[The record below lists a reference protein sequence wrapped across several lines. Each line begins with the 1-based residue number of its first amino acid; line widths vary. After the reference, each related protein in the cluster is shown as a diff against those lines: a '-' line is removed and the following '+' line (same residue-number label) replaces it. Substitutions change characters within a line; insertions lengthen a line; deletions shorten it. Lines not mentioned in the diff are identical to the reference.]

1 MSWRS
6 KINFGLLAC
15 FLASFLACDATSN
28 DGTDQGELLAEV
40 HNKKLFYG
48 DIENMMQTG
57 LSEADSLAWLNAII
71 EKWVKESLFLYEA
84 ERNLPPDINIDEL
97 VKDYRATLI
106 LNQYEKNYVEMKL
119 DSTISE
125 AELNEYYENNKD
137 QYQLQTPIVRV
148 HYLKIKR
155 NLPGHLIKKIEKFW
169 SETDKKKSFNELLSI
184 ADRYGE
190 DFLLNKENWYTLSD
204 ISGRLP
210 AGSINDQ
217 IIRYSK
223 DFSFTDGDF
232 KYFVTFFELK
242 SRQDVAPLSYIK
254 DQATRVILNKRKL
267 ELIRSRK
274 EELYQTETQN
284 NNVKIFLE

>member
-1 MSWRS
+1 MNWRS
-6 KINFGLLAC
+6 TIKFGLCGCL
-15 FLASFLACDATSN
+15 LSSGLACDFSKSKETT
-28 DGTDQGELLAEV
+28 GGQLLAEV
-40 HNKKLFYG
+40 HSKKLYYS
-48 DIENMMQTG
+48 DIENMMQVG
-57 LSEADSLAWLNAII
+57 LAEGDSLSWLNAII

-84 ERNLPPDINIDEL
+84 ERNLPPDINIDAL

-125 AELNEYYENNKD
+125 TELNDYYENNKD
-137 QYQLQTPIVRV
+137 QYQLQTPIVRTY
-148 HYLKIKR
+148 YLKLNRKLPERIIKQTESLWR
-155 NLPGHLIKKIEKFW
+155 EVEKP
-169 SETDKKKSFNELLSI
+169 KSFKELVSL
-184 ADRYGE
+184 ADKYG
-190 DFLLNKENWYTLSD
+190 DDYILNKENWYTLSD

-223 DFSFTDGDF
+223 DFSFTDEKY
-232 KYFVTFFELK
+232 KYFITFFELK

-267 ELIRSRK
+267 ELIRQRK
-274 EELYQTETQN
+274 EELYQSETQK

>member
-6 KINFGLLAC
+6 KISLGILVC
-15 FLASFLACDATSN
+15 FIASFFACDSTSYDGN
-28 DGTDQGELLAEV
+28 DKGELLAEV

-57 LSEADSLAWLNAII
+57 MPEADSLAWLNAII

-125 AELNEYYENNKD
+125 AELNDYYENNKD
-137 QYQLQTPIVRV
+137 QYQLQTPIVRA
-148 HYLKIKR
+148 HFLKIKR
-155 NLPGHLIKKIEKFW
+155 NLPEHLIKKIEKFW
-169 SETDKKKSFNELLSI
+169 RETDKTKSFNELLSI

-190 DFLLNKENWYTLSD
+190 DYLLNKENWYTLSD

-210 AGSINDQ
+210 EGSINDQ

-223 DFSFTDGDF
+223 DFSFTDGNF
-232 KYFVTFFELK
+232 RYFVTFFELK

-267 ELIRSRK
+267 DLIRSRK

>member
-1 MSWRS
+1 MSSRS
-6 KINFGLLAC
+6 KISFGILIGCLA
-15 FLASFLACDATSN
+15 FISACDSTSS
-28 DGTDQGELLAEV
+28 DGRDKGELLAEV
-40 HNKKLFYG
+40 HNKELFYS
-48 DIENMMQTG
+48 DIENMMQEG
-57 LSEADSLAWLNAII
+57 MPVADSLAWLNAII

-84 ERNLPPDINIDEL
+84 ERNLPPDINIDAL
-97 VKDYRATLI
+97 IKDYRATLI
-106 LNQYEKNYVEMKL
+106 LNQYEKNYVEMNL
-119 DSTISE
+119 DSTITE
-125 AELNEYYENNKD
+125 VELNEYYENNKD
-137 QYQLQTPIVRV
+137 QYQLQTPIVRA
-148 HYLKIKR
+148 HYLKVKR
-155 NLPGHLIKKIEKFW
+155 NLPEHILKKIEKFW
-169 SETDKKKSFNELLSI
+169 RETDKSKSYRELLAI

-190 DFLLNKENWYTLSD
+190 DYLLNKENWYTLSD

-210 AGSINDQ
+210 EGSINDQ

-232 KYFVTFFELK
+232 RYFVTFFELK

-274 EELYQTETQN
+274 EELYQVETQN